1 MSTNQL
7 LRTGG
12 LTMSDYNEDH
22 YEQTLIELFTERLEY
37 NYLNGYDIQNGF
49 EDKDYYCPLYLE
61 RLREKL
67 KDLNPSLPKSAI
79 DEAERKL
86 LHIEAGNMV
95 QNNELF
101 MDYLQHGVEVTF
113 HNGQE
118 LKNDIVYLADYKNA
132 ANNDFL
138 LVNQWTYVE
147 KSKKRADLIL
157 FLNGLPIVLMELK
170 SPSREETDASAAY
183 RQLKNYMKEIPTMF
197 TYNVFCVMSDIRVKG
212 RHHHIE
218 RGPLHAM
225 EVQGW
230 RVRKH

>member
-1 MSTNQL
+1 
-7 LRTGG
+7 
-12 LTMSDYNEDH
+12 MSDYNEDH
-22 YEQTLIELFTERLEY
+22 YEQTLIELFTQRLEY
-37 NYLNGYDIQNGF
+37 NYLNGYDIQNSF

-113 HNGQE
+113 HNGHE

-132 ANNDFL
+132 TNNDFL
-138 LVNQWTYVE
+138 LAFPITPDKVLVSLSIGETANG
-147 KSKKRADLIL
+147 SSLL
-157 FLNGLPIVLMELK
+157 FIK
-170 SPSREETDASAAY
+170 
-183 RQLKNYMKEIPTMF
+183 
-197 TYNVFCVMSDIRVKG
+197 YNVMRRD
-212 RHHHIE
+212 
-218 RGPLHAM
+218 L
-225 EVQGW
+225 
-230 RVRKH
+230 